1 MLDEDA
7 GVAGGARARR
17 RAETRRRILD
27 AAWALS
33 AERGLTGWSLRE
45 LGAAVGLRAPSLYG
59 YAASKNDLF
68 DLMFADG
75 YRQLLRQV
83 DELPVRDEP
92 VDRLRDVAR
101 GFVRFAMAEPARFQL
116 LFQYSAPGFVPSAES
131 MGLARRVLD
140 DGARALAEAG
150 VTDPADVDLWTAV
163 LTGLASQQVAN
174 DPGGDR
180 WLRLVDVAVERFL
193 RSGQAVSL
201 PAATTSPRAAS
212 ASSRTR
218 AKSSSV

>member
-1 MLDEDA
+1 MDA
-7 GVAGGARARR
+7 KVTGGVRARR
-17 RAETRRRILD
+17 REETRRRILD

-33 AERGLTGWSLRE
+33 AESGLTGWSLRE

-101 GFVRFAMAEPARFQL
+101 EFVRFAMAEPARFQL
-116 LFQYSAPGFVPSAES
+116 LFQYSAPGFAPSEES

-140 DGARALAEAG
+140 DGARALADAG

-180 WLRLVDVAVERFL
+180 WLRLVDAAVARFL
-193 RSGQAVSL
+193 GSDQAVSL
-201 PAATTSPRAAS
+201 AAATTSPRAAS